1 MPRGTCARS
10 GLGLSVSHLA
20 GVLPGGGAGAWA
32 SPCRRLL
39 SRAWHL
45 RHLLWLGSCWSRSKR
60 PGVLGVRRSGTR
72 SCDCARRLLRRP
84 GRDAFATR
92 ARWRCFRGDGPGEQG
107 ARSSARPRFLLG
119 TWQMPSRH
127 VTPGFSLQPVYFHT
141 SLNHPNIVAVVEVAA
156 EGRKRDGSLQTLS
169 CGFGILRIFSSK
181 PESPPSAS
189 QDRRYLPVS
198 LRPRASLAFF
208 CVDLTAHHLAIIDN
222 FQSVSLCRL

>member
-1 MPRGTCARS
+1 MSWVS
-10 GLGLSVSHLA
+10 GA
-20 GVLPGGGAGAWA
+20 
-32 SPCRRLL
+32 
-39 SRAWHL
+39 
-45 RHLLWLGSCWSRSKR
+45 
-60 PGVLGVRRSGTR
+60 
-72 SCDCARRLLRRP
+72 P
-84 GRDAFATR
+84 GREAVTVPVAFSGALEGTHSPHGR
-92 ARWRCFRGDGPGEQG
+92 VGGVSVAMAPGSRGHAAPCVLV
-107 ARSSARPRFLLG
+107 SCSARGECPA
-119 TWQMPSRH
+119 RH
-127 VTPGFSLQPVYFHT
+127 VTPGFCLQPVYFHT

-198 LRPRASLAFF
+198 LHPRALLAFF